1 MGGAC
6 EELILERTQRL
17 PVSGEARSHL
27 ETIRFAASNRLC
39 VELDYQGSTPP
50 TSQNLHLV
58 DIGKSLAR
66 PNVLRVAMLRPN
78 TKRMVIFMFHPRGR
92 EAILS
97 VENLGVTYPRGM
109 VALRGTSIEFHRGG
123 FTVLLGLSGAGK
135 STLLRSLNHLV
146 RPTSGQV
153 VSREFGVLGTK
164 SSLRRHRRQTAMVFQ
179 HHQLIERHTAL
190 ANVLTGRLAYHG
202 TWRSLLP
209 LPRQDM
215 ALALHCLERVGLV
228 DKALARVDQLSGGQQ
243 QRVGIARALAQQPSM
258 ILADEPVA
266 SLDPATS
273 EKVLGLLRQICRED
287 GITAVVSLHQLEY
300 AQRFADRIIGLA
312 DSRIVFDGAPDE
324 LDDDHLARIYA
335 GHRCRRP
342 QVSDTSLAEPE
353 PQLTGS
359 MEIAR

>member
-1 MGGAC
+1 MM
-6 EELILERTQRL
+6 
-17 PVSGEARSHL
+17 PVPSRSM
-27 ETIRFAASNRLC
+27 
-39 VELDYQGSTPP
+39 
-50 TSQNLHLV
+50 
-58 DIGKSLAR
+58 
-66 PNVLRVAMLRPN
+66 MLRIED
-78 TKRMVIFMFHPRGR
+78 M
-92 EAILS
+92 
-97 VENLGVTYPRGM
+97 GVTYPGGVLALKPTTVDFQRG
-109 VALRGTSIEFHRGG
+109 E

-146 RPTSGQV
+146 RPTSGRV
-153 VSREFGVLGTK
+153 LSSEFGTLD
-164 SSLRRHRRQTAMVFQ
+164 SRLRLRNHRRKTAMVFQ

-209 LPRQDM
+209 MPRHDLE
-215 ALALHCLERVGLV
+215 LALHCLERVGLA

-273 EKVLGLLRQICRED
+273 EKVLSLLRDICRED

-312 DSRIVFDGAPDE
+312 SARIVFDAPPGE
-324 LDDDHLARIYA
+324 LNEAQLAQIYHSPA
-335 GHRCRRP
+335 STGHTAPGTGTQAPER
-342 QVSDTSLAEPE
+342 EPITHVPRKLE
-353 PQLTGS
+353 TAQ
-359 MEIAR
+359 